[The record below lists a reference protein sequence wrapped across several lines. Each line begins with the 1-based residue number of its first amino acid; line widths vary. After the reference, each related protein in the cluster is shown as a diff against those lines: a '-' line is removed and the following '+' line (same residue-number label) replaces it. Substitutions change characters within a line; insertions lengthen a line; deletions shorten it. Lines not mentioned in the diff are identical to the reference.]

1 MEPELEKKGLNSRN
15 KHRFGYDYTALC
27 EALPL
32 LKNFTSKSRY
42 GYDSI
47 DFANP
52 DAVKMLNRALLKY
65 HYGINE
71 WDIPANYLCPP
82 IPSRA
87 EYIHQVA
94 DVLGVHDG
102 GETPFEKKISILDIG
117 MGANCIYPILGH
129 QEYGW
134 QFVGSDIDPVAIASA
149 EKIIKNNPS
158 LQGVVECR
166 LQTSAYH
173 IFKNIILPTD
183 FFHCTV
189 CNPPFHASSA
199 KAKTAA
205 QRKIKNLSTD
215 ISGETILNFGGQNT
229 ELWCR
234 GGEIAFIFKMISESE
249 QYKSQ
254 VLWFSTLVSK
264 IKNVE
269 KIYRRLIKAKVAEIK
284 SIDIEV
290 GNKKSRIIFWT
301 FTE

>member
-1 MEPELEKKGLNSRN
+1 MKPEPEKEDAHSRN
-15 KHRFGYDYTALC
+15 KHRFSYDFTALC

-32 LKNFTSKSRY
+32 LKNFVSRNRF

-71 WDIPANYLCPP
+71 WDIPPHYLCPP

-87 EYIHQVA
+87 EYIREVA
-94 DVLGVHDG
+94 DLLGVQNE
-102 GETPFEKKISILDIG
+102 GEISLRKKISILDIG
-117 MGANCIYPILGH
+117 TGANCVYPIIGH

-134 QFVGSDIDPVAIASA
+134 QFVGSDIDPIAIASA
-149 EKIIKNNPS
+149 EKIIQNNPD
-158 LQGVVECR
+158 LHGAVECR

-173 IFKNIILPTD
+173 IFKNIILPNEFYD
-183 FFHCTV
+183 CTV

-205 QRKIKNLSTD
+205 QRKIMNLRTG
-215 ISGETILNFGGQNT
+215 ISDKPILNFGGQNT

-234 GGEIAFIFKMISESE
+234 GGEIAFIFLMISESE
-249 QYKSQ
+249 HFKSQ

-264 IKNVE
+264 ITNVE
-269 KIYRRLIKAKVAEIK
+269 KIYKRLIKAKVTEIK

-301 FTE
+301 YC

>member
-1 MEPELEKKGLNSRN
+1 MKPEPEKEDAHSRN
-15 KHRFGYDYTALC
+15 KHRFSYDFTALC
-27 EALPL
+27 AALPL
-32 LKNFTSKSRY
+32 LKNFVAKNRF
-42 GYDSI
+42 GYESI

-65 HYGINE
+65 HYGIDN
-71 WDIPANYLCPP
+71 WDIPVNYLCPP

-94 DVLGVHDG
+94 DMLGVKNDG
-102 GETPFEKKISILDIG
+102 KILDGKKIHVLDVGI
-117 MGANCIYPILGH
+117 GANCIYPIIGH

-134 QFVGSDIDPVAIASA
+134 QFTGSDIDPSAIASA
-149 EKIIKNNPS
+149 EKIIKDNPV
-158 LQGVVECR
+158 LDGAIECR

-173 IFKNIILPTD
+173 IFKNIILPD
-183 FFHCTV
+183 DYFHCTV

-205 QRKIKNLSTD
+205 QRKVKNLNTD
-215 ISGETILNFGGQNT
+215 ISGKTILNFGGQNT

-234 GGEIAFIFKMISESE
+234 GGEIAFIFIMISESE
-249 QYKSQ
+249 QFKSQ

-269 KIYRRLIKAKVAEIK
+269 KIYRRLIKAKVTEIK
-284 SIDIEV
+284 TIDIEV

-301 FTE
+301 YQ